1 MTDLVK
7 LASDYLTMAET
18 RFASVQRYTPES
30 SEVARLQGIIT
41 SMTLQMTAEEH
52 AAHMQKTIETPAA
65 KAARLKEEQRIMRQM
80 EMNKDSNSI

>member
-30 SEVARLQGIIT
+30 SEVARLQGIIA
-41 SMTLQMTAEEH
+41 SMTLQMTSEELAKH
-52 AAHMQKTIETPAA
+52 NAKKIETPEA
-65 KAARLKEEQRIMRQM
+65 KIARLKEEKRVLDQM
-80 EMNKDSNSI
+80 SMNKDSNSI

>member
-30 SEVARLQGIIT
+30 SEVARLQGIIA
-41 SMTLQMTAEEH
+41 SMTLQMTPEERDLH
-52 AAHMQKTIETPAA
+52 AAKKIETPEA
-65 KAARLKEEQRIMRQM
+65 KIARLKEEKRVLDQM
-80 EMNKDSNSI
+80 SMNKDSNSI